1 MFREFTTEVPVFGG
15 ADFNILDF
23 GAVAGGRVSCT
34 EAFARAIEKASEK
47 GGRVIV
53 PNGIFLCTWKTMP
66 LLSLPKAGKT
76 TLLWSRTSMESA
88 A

>member
-1 MFREFTTEVPVFGG
+1 LPKKWGEFCPQTETCRGESLPGIGRKRADMFREFTTEVPVFAG

-47 GGRVIV
+47 GE
-53 PNGIFLCTWKTMP
+53 
-66 LLSLPKAGKT
+66 
-76 TLLWSRTSMESA
+76 ESSFQTGSF
-88 A
+88 